1 MIVFLILVLNTSFG
15 KVRFVLEYHER
26 FIERLNELEYRVFKD
41 ELRILG
47 AVRFDNIIS
56 AA

>member
-15 KVRFVLEYHER
+15 KVRFVFEYHER
-26 FIERLNELEYRVFKD
+26 FIERLIELEYRVFKD